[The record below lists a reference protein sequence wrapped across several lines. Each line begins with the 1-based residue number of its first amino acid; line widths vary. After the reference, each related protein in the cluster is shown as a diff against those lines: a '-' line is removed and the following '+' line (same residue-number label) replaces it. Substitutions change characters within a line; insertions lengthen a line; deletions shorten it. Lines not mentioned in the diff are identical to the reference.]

1 MVYIELRSMFF
12 IKELRRD
19 VLLEPRYLGS
29 QLREHVKKKLI
40 AELEGQCLGKHGYVI
55 SVLDIKNENISP
67 GAIDNDTGAVNIS
80 VKYSVILLRPFR
92 NEVLDTVVTVASD
105 ANGFFTAVGPLQ
117 IFVSRHC
124 MPDDMSFNDLRGDSW
139 ISEDGKIDIT
149 EGSIVRLRII
159 GLVID
164 AGNISAIGSIKENY
178 LGQVA

>member
-1 MVYIELRSMFF
+1 MFF

-19 VLLEPRYLGS
+19 VLLEPKYLGS
-29 QLREHVKKKLI
+29 QLKEHLKKKLT

-55 SVLDIKNENISP
+55 SVLDIKDDNIMP

-80 VKYSVILLRPFR
+80 VHYKVILLRPFR

-105 ANGFFTAVGPLQ
+105 ANGFFANVGPLQ

-124 MPDDMSFNDLRGDSW
+124 MQDDMSFNDFRGDSW
-139 ISEDGKIDIT
+139 ISDDGKIEIT

-164 AGNISAIGSIKENY
+164 AGNISAIGTIKESY
-178 LGQVA
+178 LGQMA

>member
-1 MVYIELRSMFF
+1 MFF
-12 IKELRRD
+12 IKKLRRD
-19 VLLEPRYLGS
+19 VLLEPKYLGPH
-29 QLREHVKKKLI
+29 LRDHVKKKLT

-55 SVLDIKNENISP
+55 SVLDIKNEDIAP
-67 GAIDNDTGAVNIS
+67 GLIENDSGSVNIS
-80 VKYSVILLRPFR
+80 VYYSVILLRPFR
-92 NEVLDTVVTVASD
+92 NEVMDTVVTVASD
-105 ANGFFTAVGPLQ
+105 ANGFFAAVGPLQ

-124 MPDDMSFNDLRGDSW
+124 MPDDMSFNDLRGDCW
-139 ISEDGKIDIT
+139 ISEDGNVEIT